1 MHLQADDD
9 HVHLQDDADD
19 HVHLQADDDHVH
31 LQADDDDHVHAG
43 VSVGGLSQ
51 RQSRGD
57 LND

>member
-1 MHLQADDD
+1 MGDARGIGCNDDQGGNDLQEEDD
-9 HVHLQDDADD
+9 H
-19 HVHLQADDDHVH
+19 
-31 LQADDDDHVHAG
+31 HVHAG